1 MSAGYWHKV
10 VLLGRWNFIGR
21 DLRTFFEAPRGLSC
35 QGADIHPLGLVKLR
49 HFEFAMRSLLKR
61 PDPLLFNAFFLVTK
75 KGDWYTFDKR
85 DSSKNLIGAFPGSS
99 KNKRWKHKFFYID
112 ACAISGNMVFRHRG
126 EAVIDI
132 PPSPQ
137 VVGSSFYKWL
147 CRHPTPIQTISEH
160 ALVLCGMS
168 RSWDRRGFKPSYA
181 YSGGGEFSL
190 YELLLEG
197 KQHFF
202 APIEVVGASISVFMN
217 DNYTA
222 NVEGAGEVALSDDE
236 VDATEADVNF
246 RGAVSTTPSLE
257 QAPISNVVPLDK
269 STASKRKVSDSRA
282 ESSDSKKMKVL
293 AEFQRRR
300 FGEYLVSFFGF
311 YVPFCYF
318 SSYSKLYLAVVG
330 SNARGVGSSTSSQD
344 SRSEDLWKQSRGEI
358 ASQML
363 KKDGKRQLLGSDC
376 IGVASVPK
384 RRSVGFNDV
393 SSSKAR
399 APGSCGAPL
408 PGVGKLADSTVPM
421 LSPLLPPSGSSV
433 STGLRYP
440 LEVNLDGVQGDA
452 PFIPNLQLA
461 QNARLSSPDVC
472 RQWLVNY
479 VPPGEKAVI
488 QRKENFEISD
498 EVAKALATLIGHY
511 PEICRRADYD
521 SRMYSAAMVERS
533 KLTEELVRIQKG
545 VGSSNVEPSKVE
557 DWRGKLIS
565 AEESFGVER
574 ELKQGLRV
582 KLPNPSKA
590 HVMGSGSHSELRSHL
605 DKALKDVADLQGT
618 LSSTI
623 LEKDRVIGGHVVE
636 LETARADLKAIRE
649 YLEIKER
656 LLIEKASLINSLE
669 SASKASE
676 SAFSSKISA
685 LEATIKTLQLD
696 REWLVRS
703 GFSEFLKRLREDP
716 QYVDLLHSLTTAADF
731 VGRQDGM
738 RVGHQVGLNKMPLT
752 GHPDLVANSLSDLAD
767 AYDTFDTMVPHI
779 LLSLQDV
786 PLNDDLSLVRG
797 VLTSPYT
804 TSIGHASVEDDD
816 NDGASDGDAEETY
829 GANMSGAFHV
839 LGIALPSKRDK
850 EYAPFPM
857 TCAMI
862 YGPSQLGLNFPRA
875 SALLA

>member
-1 MSAGYWHKV
+1 MAAAGGVRKFLGASEALAKWTGPDFKAFLARYDIRSEWDPRLPSPTQT
-10 VLLGRWNFIGR
+10 VLNPPEGMIALYA
-21 DLRTFFEAPRGLSC
+21 DFFRFCHFRVPVSKFCLHILEFYQLHIS
-35 QGADIHPLGLVKLR
+35 QIHPLGLVKLR
-49 HFEFAMRSLLKR
+49 HFEFVMRSLMKR

-85 DSSKNLIGAFPGSS
+85 DSSKNMIGAFPGSS
-99 KNKRWKHKFFYID
+99 QNKRWKHKFFYID
-112 ACAISGNMVFRHRG
+112 ACAIPGNMVFRHRG
-126 EAVIDI
+126 EAINDI

-147 CRHPTPIQTISEH
+147 CSHPSPIQTISEH
-160 ALVLCGMS
+160 ALVICGMS
-168 RSWDRRGFKPSYA
+168 RSWARRGFKPSYA

-190 YELLLEG
+190 YELMLDGNKDFFTPTEVELFGNDREILDLTQDCFVYPDFSGKFDPRTSLTRPLLV
-197 KQHFF
+197 
-202 APIEVVGASISVFMN
+202 AGASISVFMD
-217 DNYTA
+217 DNYTP
-222 NVEGAGEVALSDDE
+222 NVEGAGEVVMSDDE
-236 VDATEADVNF
+236 VDAIEANASS
-246 RGAVSTTPSLE
+246 RGVVPTAPSLE
-257 QAPISNVVPLDK
+257 RAPILNVVPPGK
-269 STASKRKVSDSRA
+269 SAASKRKVSDSSA
-282 ESSDSKKMKVL
+282 EPSDSKKMKQL

-300 FGEYLVSFFGF
+300 F
-311 YVPFCYF
+311 
-318 SSYSKLYLAVVG
+318 VG
-330 SNARGVGSSTSSQD
+330 SNAHGVGSSTSSQD
-344 SRSEDLWKQSRGEI
+344 SRSEGLWKQSRGE
-358 ASQML
+358 A
-363 KKDGKRQLLGSDC
+363 QLLGSDRV
-376 IGVASVPK
+376 GVASVPK
-384 RRSVGFNDV
+384 RRSVGFSDV

-408 PGVGKLADSTVPM
+408 SGVGKLAESIVPM
-421 LSPLLPPSGSSV
+421 LSPPLPPSGSSV

-452 PFIPNLQLA
+452 PFIPNWQLA

-472 RQWLVNY
+472 RQWLVNS

-498 EVAKALATLIGHY
+498 EVAKALTTLIGHY

-533 KLTEELVRIQKG
+533 KLTEELVKIQKG

-590 HVMGSGSHSELRSHL
+590 RVMGSGSHSELRSQL

-618 LSSTI
+618 LSSTVS
-623 LEKDRVIGGHVVE
+623 EKDRVIGGHVVE

-649 YLEIKER
+649 SLEIKER
-656 LLIEKASLINSLE
+656 LLNEKASLINSLE

-696 REWLVRS
+696 REWLVKS

-738 RVGHQVGLNKMPLT
+738 RVGHQIGLNKMPLT
-752 GHPDLVANSLSDLAD
+752 GHPDLAANSLSDLAD
-767 AYDTFDTMVPHI
+767 AYDAFDTMVPHI

-816 NDGASDGDAEETY
+816 SDGASDGDAEET
-829 GANMSGAFHV
+829 
-839 LGIALPSKRDK
+839 
-850 EYAPFPM
+850 
-857 TCAMI
+857 
-862 YGPSQLGLNFPRA
+862 
-875 SALLA
+875 